1 MDNCGEAITSIYM
14 GTMNIR
20 TTLSMAAI
28 LLVAGAGSMLAQVT
42 SNEFRVTSNGNR
54 VSLLSNAVGGNGALR
69 LTRPTGMGVLLGSAF
84 DGLTNT
90 LDVTY
95 GKLNLADNTNYVT
108 GILNVAN
115 GGTGVNTLPVGAI
128 LVGNG
133 TGPVT
138 TTNLTNGQLL
148 IGNTGNPPTAATLT
162 AGTGVTITN
171 GAGSITIAV
180 NSAALGNT
188 AQVTTTTLNQDY
200 TITAPFNLLV
210 GARAIVTLTAPHN
223 HRQIATVT
231 TVNDVTDQV
240 SVHLSGT
247 PTIAGRIVVLF
258 QNP

>member
-1 MDNCGEAITSIYM
+1 
-14 GTMNIR
+14 
-20 TTLSMAAI
+20 
-28 LLVAGAGSMLAQVT
+28 MLAQVT

-54 VSLLSNAVGGNGALR
+54 VSLTSNAVGGNGALR
-69 LTRPTGMGVLLGSAF
+69 LTRPGGLGVLLGTAY
-84 DGLTNT
+84 DGATNT

-95 GKLNLADNTNYVT
+95 GRLNLSDNTNYVT

-180 NSAALGNT
+180 NSAQLGNT
-188 AQVTTTTLNQDY
+188 AQVATTVTNQDY
-200 TITAPFNLLV
+200 TVTAPFALTA
-210 GARAIVTLTAPHN
+210 GARAIVTLEDPN
-223 HRQIATVT
+223 NDGLIATVT
-231 TVNDVTDQV
+231 SVNTVTGQAL
-240 SVHLSGT
+240 VHLSGT
-247 PTIAGRIVVLF
+247 PTTVGRVVVLF